1 MRRGILLVFI
11 LILIVGGLLQNIKV
25 RSHISNA
32 PISEENLN
40 RIRCIQFLLAFS
52 IYFPSGLFFFF
63 FPRKTVEWL
72 IEPLSPRWKNFIQIG
87 KNYWGLQFFGLVL
100 LLASVLGIPGSSCF

>member
-1 MRRGILLVFI
+1 MRKGILLVSI
-11 LILIVGGLLQNIKV
+11 LILLVGGSLQNIKV
-25 RSHISNA
+25 RSLVSDA
-32 PISEENLN
+32 PVSEEYLN
-40 RIRCIQFLLAFS
+40 RINCVQFLLAFS
-52 IYFPSGLFFFF
+52 IYFPSGFFFFF

-100 LLASVLGIPGSSCF
+100 LLASVLGILGSSCF